1 MTDEKFYSPLDLP
14 PDFPD
19 QRLYPVQRWITSPRL
34 VNVLEGYGVE
44 HDRSHHSLR
53 NHFVNFFEHLNE
65 ISVFVSR
72 PSGVTHFESTEPSR
86 MKCS

>member
-44 HDRSHHSLR
+44 HDRRHHS
-53 NHFVNFFEHLNE
+53 
-65 ISVFVSR
+65 
-72 PSGVTHFESTEPSR
+72 
-86 MKCS
+86 